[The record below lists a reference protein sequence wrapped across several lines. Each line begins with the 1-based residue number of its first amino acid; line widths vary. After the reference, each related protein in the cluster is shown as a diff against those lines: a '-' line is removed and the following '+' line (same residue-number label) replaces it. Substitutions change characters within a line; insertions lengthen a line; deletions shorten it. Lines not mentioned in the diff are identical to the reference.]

1 MPGANTLPDPEQV
14 DDAYLHGDMVILKL
28 RNGGTL
34 ALPYHVA
41 SSIYWE
47 VKIRN
52 RRRAF
57 GL

>member
-1 MPGANTLPDPEQV
+1 MPRAHTLPDPEQV
-14 DDAYLHGDMVILKL
+14 DDAYLHGDTVIFKL
-28 RNGGTL
+28 RNGDTL

-41 SSIYWE
+41 SNIYWE
-47 VKIRN
+47 VKLRN